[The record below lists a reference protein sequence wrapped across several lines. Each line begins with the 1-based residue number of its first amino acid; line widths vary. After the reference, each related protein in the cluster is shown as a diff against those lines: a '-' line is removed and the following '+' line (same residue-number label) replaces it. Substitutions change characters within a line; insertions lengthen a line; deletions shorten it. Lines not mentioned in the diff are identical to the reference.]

1 MNRNKT
7 FCEECRRDVEYI
19 VETAT
24 INGKLKGEEYE
35 YTGKK
40 AVCTECGSE
49 VYVAD
54 IEDENLKA
62 LYDTYRQKKRHYF
75 AGKDIRNTSKIQ
87 YWQTSAII
95 AFRLGRNDFFEIL

>member
-7 FCEECRRDVEYI
+7 FCEECRRDVEYM

-24 INGKLKGEEYE
+24 IKGKLKGEEYE

-62 LYDTYRQKKRHYF
+62 LYDTYRQKNGIISLEK
-75 AGKDIRNTSKIQ
+75 ILENTSEIQ
-87 YWQTSAII
+87 YWQTSPII

>member
-24 INGKLKGEEYE
+24 IKGKLKGEEYE

-62 LYDTYRQKKRHYF
+62 LYDTYKKSVASDTGATVVRTLKWKVSQHSLDGIYEV
-75 AGKDIRNTSKIQ
+75 S
-87 YWQTSAII
+87 
-95 AFRLGRNDFFEIL
+95 GRR

>member
-7 FCEECRRDVEYI
+7 FCEECRRDVEYM

-24 INGKLKGEEYE
+24 IKGKLKGEEYE

-62 LYDTYRQKKRHYF
+62 LYDTYVKKTALFR
-75 AGKDIRNTSKIQ
+75 KSKIDR
-87 YWQTSAII
+87 I
-95 AFRLGRNDFFEIL
+95 AFRKLIKAGIVEKVVE